1 MNSTDHVGDG
11 SLTRKRPRPVVS
23 CLRCRK
29 KKLKCDRLL
38 PCENCSRAGCPTD
51 CVFHS
56 DGMVDGLP
64 DLPGAKRVQLDP
76 SPFPPLSSDSRADP
90 VARPRSGPSGPSGR
104 PGQSGQSGQSGIGLL
119 EDFQQRLAYIEEYL
133 ALKPLSHAYSG
144 PLRDIPGSSPTRS
157 ATPRGAHAP
166 PYPGTL
172 VVKGTRSRYH
182 GQNNRTSLLH
192 QFAEAREFIQRCT
205 RDPSILNLAKEVQFL
220 QSKSKLP
227 TSSPDSMPDL
237 DYSPELLQMQASL
250 PPKAVCDRLVN
261 LYTTNFERTLRMLHV
276 PTFLRQ
282 YADFWATSSQ
292 DNDPSATFLPQL
304 TAVLA
309 AALPLEVPN
318 FRLEFASAWEYLQT
332 PAVNLVR
339 VWLNKLGRKQRTELV
354 SLQIDALVI
363 LARRLRLVSQEELWR
378 ATGTLVRSAMV
389 VGLHLDLAENT
400 QLSAFQKE
408 VRRRLWITIVEMDLQ
423 TSIASGMPVT
433 IPDLNFDPL
442 IPSNLNDVDFDD
454 TTTALPPAKPLH
466 EWTDT
471 LAQVTLAS
479 SLPQRIRAMSL
490 VRTSSPG
497 LDLTEIVKQGRRIE
511 ECLRQIP
518 APLKLD
524 PAPIHGETP
533 GPALLLN
540 RVLLD
545 VYMRRPLL
553 CLYRPIVM
561 GNSRQD
567 QLFFEIEQACL
578 ESSLVVLS
586 YQDYFDPNV
595 AYLDMFKSTPYWDVY
610 QLFCK
615 NDIPWAALSV
625 CGYMKLSS
633 QQHSAETPMA
643 SPAVYSPHMP
653 TATHTKASLMR
664 VVENTLDGLTRTIGE
679 TGSNIKD
686 VLLLAVVL
694 QSVRARGSAEVKE
707 RWMQQGAA
715 KALSACRQHL
725 LPTVAQESFAFNL
738 GDFTQMVCRLHL
750 NFDEPTNGC
759 SSTRRNPSS
768 PPQRTQATRPG
779 HSRHCRNSW
788 RSRRIWRPSSTIS
801 GGIHFLW
808 KMSRLRGICSVA

>member
-1 MNSTDHVGDG
+1 MNPPGHVSPPELGDG

-29 KKLKCDRLL
+29 KKLKCDRVL
-38 PCENCSRAGCPTD
+38 PCENCSKAGCPTD
-51 CVFHS
+51 CVFHP
-56 DGMVDGLP
+56 DGIDGLP
-64 DLPGAKRVQLDP
+64 DQPNSKRVQLGNPD
-76 SPFPPLSSDSRADP
+76 PPLSAERMDP
-90 VARPRSGPSGPSGR
+90 ARP
-104 PGQSGQSGQSGIGLL
+104 GIGLL
-119 EDFQQRLAYIEEYL
+119 EDFQQRLARIEDLL
-133 ALKPLSHAYSG
+133 ALKPLHAYAG
-144 PLRDIPGSSPTRS
+144 PLKDFPRETSSPTRQ
-157 ATPRGAHAP
+157 ATPAGHAP

-172 VVKGTRSRYH
+172 VVKGKGTRSRYH
-182 GQNNRTSLLH
+182 GQNNRTTLLH
-192 QFAEAREFIQRCT
+192 QFSEARAFIERCT
-205 RDPSILNLAKEVQFL
+205 RDSTILGLAKEVQFL

-227 TSSPDSMPDL
+227 MSSPESMPDL

-250 PPKAVCDRLVN
+250 PPKAVCDRLVT

-282 YADFWATSSQ
+282 YADFWATPAQ
-292 DNDPSATFLPQL
+292 DHDRSVTFLPQL

-309 AALPLEVPN
+309 AALPLEDPN
-318 FRLEFASAWEYLQT
+318 FRLEFSSVWEYLQT

-339 VWLNKLGRKQRTELV
+339 VWLQKLGRKQRTELV
-354 SLQIDALVI
+354 SLQIEALVI
-363 LARRLRLVSQEELWR
+363 LARRLRLASQEELWR

-389 VGLHLDLAENT
+389 VGLHLDLTGNK
-400 QLSAFQKE
+400 QLSAYQIE
-408 VRRRLWITIVEMDLQ
+408 LRRRLWITIVEMDLQ

-433 IPDLNFDPL
+433 IPDLDFDPL
-442 IPSNLNDVDFDD
+442 IPTNLNDVDFDES
-454 TTTALPPAKPLH
+454 TTELPPAKPTH

-479 SLPQRIRAMSL
+479 SLPLRIRAMSL

-497 LDLTEIVKQGRRIE
+497 LDLSEIVKQGRRVE

-561 GNSRQD
+561 GDSRED
-567 QLFFEIEQACL
+567 QLFLEIEQACL

-595 AYLDMFKSTPYWDVY
+595 ADLDVFKSTAYWDVF

-625 CGYMKLSS
+625 CGYMKLSN
-633 QQHSAETPMA
+633 QQHSAGQTPMPTA
-643 SPAVYSPHMP
+643 FSPSIP
-653 TATHTKASLMR
+653 TATHTKASLTR

-694 QSVRARGSAEVKE
+694 QSVRARGSAELKE
-707 RWMQQGAA
+707 RWMQQGAV

-725 LPTVAQESFAFNL
+725 LPTVAQQSFAFNL
-738 GDFTQMVCRLHL
+738 ADFAQMLQTTQPIFPTTTDPGYTPGTQPQLPEFLAESSALATEFNNFRGDPFALEDGSFGWNM
-750 NFDEPTNGC
+750 
-759 SSTRRNPSS
+759 
-768 PPQRTQATRPG
+768 
-779 HSRHCRNSW
+779 
-788 RSRRIWRPSSTIS
+788 
-801 GGIHFLW
+801 
-808 KMSRLRGICSVA
+808 

>member
-1 MNSTDHVGDG
+1 MNPMSGHVSPPEGDA
-11 SLTRKRPRPVVS
+11 SLPRKRPRPVVS

-29 KKLKCDRLL
+29 KKLKCDRVL
-38 PCENCSRAGCPTD
+38 PCENCSKAGCPTN
-51 CVFHS
+51 CVFHP
-56 DGMVDGLP
+56 DGLDGLSDQP
-64 DLPGAKRVQLDP
+64 SSKRVPRGHPAD
-76 SPFPPLSSDSRADP
+76 PPLSADP
-90 VARPRSGPSGPSGR
+90 RTDSVRPP
-104 PGQSGQSGQSGIGLL
+104 GIGLL
-119 EDFQQRLAYIEEYL
+119 EDFQQRLARVEEFL
-133 ALKPLSHAYSG
+133 SLNPLRPSSG
-144 PLRDIPGSSPTRS
+144 PLTELPAREPTSPTRQ
-157 ATPRGAHAP
+157 ATPDTPAP

-172 VVKGTRSRYH
+172 VVKGKGTRSRYH
-182 GQNNRTSLLH
+182 GQNNRTTLLH
-192 QFAEAREFIQRCT
+192 QFSEAREFIERCT
-205 RDPSILNLAKEVQFL
+205 RDSAILGLAKEVQFL

-227 TSSPDSMPDL
+227 MSSPESMPDL

-250 PPKAVCDRLVN
+250 PPQAVCDRLVN

-282 YADFWATSSQ
+282 YADFWATPATDRERS
-292 DNDPSATFLPQL
+292 NTFLPQL

-309 AALPLEVPN
+309 AALPLEDPN
-318 FRLEFASAWEYLQT
+318 FRLEYASVWEYLQT

-339 VWLNKLGRKQRTELV
+339 VWLQKLGRKQRTELV
-354 SLQIDALVI
+354 SLQIEALVI
-363 LARRLRLVSQEELWR
+363 LARRLRLPSQEELWR

-389 VGLHLDLAENT
+389 VGLHLDLAGNKE
-400 QLSAFQKE
+400 LSVFQIE

-433 IPDLNFDPL
+433 IPDLDFEPL
-442 IPSNLNDVDFDD
+442 IPSNLNDVDFDESM
-454 TTTALPPAKPLH
+454 TELPPAKPTH

-471 LAQVTLAS
+471 LAQITLAAT
-479 SLPQRIRAMSL
+479 LPQRIRAMSL

-497 LDLTEIVKQGRRIE
+497 LDLTEIVKQGRRVE

-561 GNSRQD
+561 GDTRED
-567 QLFFEIEQACL
+567 PLFLEIEQACL

-595 AYLDMFKSTPYWDVY
+595 ADLDVFKSTAYWDVF

-625 CGYMKLSS
+625 CGYMKQSN
-633 QQHSAETPMA
+633 QQHSTGQTPMQPT
-643 SPAVYSPHMP
+643 SFPPSIP
-653 TATHTKASLMR
+653 TATHTKASLTR

-694 QSVRARGSAEVKE
+694 QSVRARGSAELKE
-707 RWMQQGAA
+707 RWMQQGAV

-725 LPTVAQESFAFNL
+725 LPSVAQQSFAFNL
-738 GDFTQMVCRLHL
+738 ADFAQMLQTTQPIFPTTTDPGYTPGTQPQLPDFL
-750 NFDEPTNGC
+750 AESSALATEFNNFHEDPFALEDGSFAWN
-759 SSTRRNPSS
+759 
-768 PPQRTQATRPG
+768 
-779 HSRHCRNSW
+779 
-788 RSRRIWRPSSTIS
+788 
-801 GGIHFLW
+801 
-808 KMSRLRGICSVA
+808 M

>member
-1 MNSTDHVGDG
+1 MNPAGHVSPLELGDG
-11 SLTRKRPRPVVS
+11 SLPRKRPRPVVS

-29 KKLKCDRLL
+29 KKLKCDRVL
-38 PCENCSRAGCPTD
+38 PCENCCKAGRPTD
-51 CVFHS
+51 CVFHP
-56 DGMVDGLP
+56 DGGDGLP
-64 DLPGAKRVQLDP
+64 DPPTSKRVQLDSLASDP
-76 SPFPPLSSDSRADP
+76 RPDPP
-90 VARPRSGPSGPSGR
+90 RPLTGP
-104 PGQSGQSGQSGIGLL
+104 SGIGLL
-119 EDFQQRLAYIEEYL
+119 EDFQQRLARIEDLL
-133 ALKPLSHAYSG
+133 AVQPLRHAYAG
-144 PLRDIPGSSPTRS
+144 PLQDLLPARSPPRP
-157 ATPRGAHAP
+157 ATPGAHAP

-182 GQNNRTSLLH
+182 GQNNRTTLLH

-205 RDPSILNLAKEVQFL
+205 RDSTILGLAKEVQFL

-227 TSSPDSMPDL
+227 MSSPESMPDL

-261 LYTTNFERTLRMLHV
+261 LYTTNFERTLRMLHL

-282 YADFWATSSQ
+282 YADFWATPAP
-292 DNDPSATFLPQL
+292 DNDRSATFLPQL

-309 AALPLEVPN
+309 AALPLEDPN
-318 FRLEFASAWEYLQT
+318 FRLDFSSVWEYLQT

-339 VWLNKLGRKQRTELV
+339 VWLQKLGRKQRTELV
-354 SLQIDALVI
+354 SLQIEALVI
-363 LARRLRLVSQEELWR
+363 LARRLRLASQEELWR

-389 VGLHLDLAENT
+389 VGLHLDLAENP
-400 QLSAFQKE
+400 QLSVFQKE

-433 IPDLNFDPL
+433 IPELDFDPL
-442 IPSNLNDVDFDD
+442 IPANLNDVDFDD
-454 TTTALPPAKPLH
+454 TTTELPPAKPRH

-471 LAQVTLAS
+471 LAQVTLAA

-490 VRTSSPG
+490 VRTASPG
-497 LDLTEIVKQGRRIE
+497 LDLSEIVKQGRRVE

-561 GNSRQD
+561 GDTRED
-567 QLFFEIEQACL
+567 QLYLEIEQACL

-595 AYLDMFKSTPYWDVY
+595 ADLDVFKSTAYWDIF

-625 CGYMKLSS
+625 CGYMKLSN
-633 QQHSAETPMA
+633 QQHSTGQTPVQA
-643 SPAVYSPHMP
+643 TVYSPSIP
-653 TATHTKASLMR
+653 TATHTKASLTR

-694 QSVRARGSAEVKE
+694 QSVRARGSAELKE
-707 RWMQQGAA
+707 RWMQQGAV

-725 LPTVAQESFAFNL
+725 LPTVAQQSFAFNL
-738 GDFTQMVCRLHL
+738 ADFAQMLQTTQPIFPTTTDPGYTPGTQPQLPDFLAESSALATEFNNFQGDPFALEDGSFAWNM
-750 NFDEPTNGC
+750 
-759 SSTRRNPSS
+759 
-768 PPQRTQATRPG
+768 
-779 HSRHCRNSW
+779 
-788 RSRRIWRPSSTIS
+788 
-801 GGIHFLW
+801 
-808 KMSRLRGICSVA
+808 